1 MNLGKLIL
9 ELQNVTRYYENG
21 MVHALKNVSLSIDKG
36 EFVSIIGI
44 SGSGKST
51 LLNILGCLDV
61 PTSGKYLL
69 NGIDVGELGNEEIA
83 AIRNKE
89 IGFVFQMFHLLKD
102 HTALENV
109 MLPLLYA
116 GLDVNAAREQ
126 AEYFLEKVDMKDRMK
141 HKPFE
146 MSGGQQQ
153 RTAIA
158 RALVNNPSIILADEP
173 TGNLDSKTTEEIM
186 KLICEIQSAGSTVIY
201 ITHEEDIA
209 AIASRTIKIMDGEIE
224 FDKKNQ

>member
-1 MNLGKLIL
+1 MESLKVL
-9 ELQNVTRYYENG
+9 ELKNASRYYPNG
-21 MVHALKNVSLSIDKG
+21 QVHALKDISLNVKKNEYI
-36 EFVSIIGI
+36 SIIGV

-61 PTSGKYLL
+61 VTSGKYIL
-69 NGIDVGELGNEEIA
+69 NGIEVSQLDNDTISS
-83 AIRNKE
+83 IRNRE

-116 GLDVNAAREQ
+116 GMDMHDAKEKAAV
-126 AEYFLEKVDMKDRMK
+126 YLEKVEMKDRMN

-158 RALVNNPSIILADEP
+158 RALVNEPSIILADEP
-173 TGNLDSKTTEEIM
+173 TGNLDTSTSREIM
-186 KLICEIQSAGSTVIY
+186 KLIADIHTTGSTVIY
-201 ITHEEDIA
+201 ITHEENIA
-209 AIASRTIKIMDGEIE
+209 AMASRTIKIRDGEIE
-224 FDKKNQ
+224 YDHLN

>member
-1 MNLGKLIL
+1 MDHLNVL
-9 ELQNVTRYYENG
+9 ELQSASRYYPNG
-21 MVHALKNVSLSIDKG
+21 QVHALRDISLKVQKNEYI
-36 EFVSIIGI
+36 SIIGV

-61 PTSGKYLL
+61 VTSGKYIL
-69 NGIDVGELGNEEIA
+69 NGTEVSQLHNDEIA
-83 AIRNKE
+83 AIRNRE

-116 GLDVNAAREQ
+116 GIDFQSAKEKAAI
-126 AEYFLEKVDMKDRMK
+126 YLGKVEMQDRMD

-158 RALVNNPSIILADEP
+158 RALVNEPSIILADEP
-173 TGNLDSKTTEEIM
+173 TGNLDTKTSKEIM
-186 KLICEIQSAGSTVIY
+186 KLIADIQSAGSTVIY
-201 ITHEEDIA
+201 ITHEENIA
-209 AIASRTIKIMDGEIE
+209 NQANRTIKIKDGEIE
-224 FDKKNQ
+224 EDHLN

>member
-1 MNLGKLIL
+1 MSEKKVL
-9 ELQNVTRYYENG
+9 ELQNVSRYYPNG
-21 MVHALKNVSLSIDKG
+21 KVHALKDVTLSVNKG
-36 EFVSIIGI
+36 EYISIVGV

-51 LLNILGCLDV
+51 MLNILGCLDKV
-61 PTSGKYLL
+61 TSGKYFL
-69 NGIDVGELGNEEIA
+69 NGVDVEALDNERLA
-83 AIRNKE
+83 DIRNRE

-116 GLDVNAAREQ
+116 GMNNAEAKEK
-126 AEYFLEKVDMKDRMK
+126 AAHYLEKVEMQERLH

-158 RALVNNPSIILADEP
+158 RALVNEPSLILADEP
-173 TGNLDSKTTEEIM
+173 TGNLDTRTSEEIM
-186 KLICEIQSAGSTVIY
+186 KLIGEIQASGSTVVY
-201 ITHEEDIA
+201 ITHEEEIA
-209 AIASRTIKIMDGEIE
+209 RIAQRTIRVRDGEIE
-224 FDKKNQ
+224 YDELN